1 MLFDLDEIKT
11 DADANECAEQ
21 LIVEAI
27 KASEANRRKMAKIR
41 SCSAKIKMLV
51 KLCTTRGWADPIKKV
66 KKSFEMLEES
76 KAEMDVNLFGI

>member
-1 MLFDLDEIKT
+1 MLFDLDEVKT
-11 DADANECAEQ
+11 EIDANECAEQ
-21 LIVEAI
+21 LVVDAI

-41 SCSAKIKMLV
+41 SCSSKIKMLV
-51 KLCTTRGWADPIKKV
+51 KLCTTRGWSGPVKTV

>member
-51 KLCTTRGWADPIKKV
+51 KLCTTRGWSGPVKTV

-76 KAEMDVNLFGI
+76 KAELDINLFGI

>member
-27 KASEANRRKMAKIR
+27 KASEDGEDPL
-41 SCSAKIKMLV
+41 MLG
-51 KLCTTRGWADPIKKV
+51 KDQ
-66 KKSFEMLEES
+66 
-76 KAEMDVNLFGI
+76 DVGEIMHHSWLG